1 MYVIFVFAI
10 YFVWFFVLQCVCNYS
25 CTEEEVDGNT
35 LLKLTENMVEKLLP
49 KMKLQV
55 KFIELQKTLVVPVP
69 QPIALASSS
78 TATLAAT
85 AVDIRPM
92 AEEQNG

>member
-1 MYVIFVFAI
+1 M
-10 YFVWFFVLQCVCNYS
+10 LQCVCNYS